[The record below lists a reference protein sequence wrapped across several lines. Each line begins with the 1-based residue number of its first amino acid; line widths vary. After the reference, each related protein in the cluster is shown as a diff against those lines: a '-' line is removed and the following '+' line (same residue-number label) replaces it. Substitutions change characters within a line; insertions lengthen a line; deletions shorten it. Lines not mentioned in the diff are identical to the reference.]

1 MYYEE
6 TMQLLEALKQH
17 PVQGTLI
24 ILLIVILLAFL
35 IYLDKRKDSF

>member
-1 MYYEE
+1 MHYEE

-24 ILLIVILLAFL
+24 ILLIIVLLAFL
-35 IYLDKRKDSF
+35 IYLDKKKR

>member
-1 MYYEE
+1 LHYKE

-24 ILLIVILLAFL
+24 ILLIIVLLAFL
-35 IYLDKRKDSF
+35 IYLDKKKR

>member
-1 MYYEE
+1 MHYEE

-24 ILLIVILLAFL
+24 ILLIVVLLAFL
-35 IYLDKRKDSF
+35 IYLDRKKR

>member
-1 MYYEE
+1 MQYKE

-24 ILLIVILLAFL
+24 ILLIIVLLAFL
-35 IYLDKRKDSF
+35 IYLDKKKR